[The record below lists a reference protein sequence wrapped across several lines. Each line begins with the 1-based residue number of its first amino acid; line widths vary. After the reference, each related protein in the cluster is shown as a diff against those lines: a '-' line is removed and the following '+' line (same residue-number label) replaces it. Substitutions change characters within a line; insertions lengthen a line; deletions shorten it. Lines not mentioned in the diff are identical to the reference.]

1 MISAWQVFDLVF
13 VMTRGATIAGGS
25 AGSAPLEST
34 IVMAL
39 HIYQT
44 AFEYLRMGRASAMA
58 FILFFV
64 ILAITLVLLRALRK
78 GGIEEI

>member
-1 MISAWQVFDLVF
+1 
-13 VMTRGATIAGGS
+13 MTRGATIAGGA
-25 AGSAPLEST
+25 AGSAPFEST

-58 FILFFV
+58 FMLFFV
-64 ILAITLVLLRALRK
+64 ILMITLVLLRLLRK
-78 GGIEEI
+78 GGIEEV